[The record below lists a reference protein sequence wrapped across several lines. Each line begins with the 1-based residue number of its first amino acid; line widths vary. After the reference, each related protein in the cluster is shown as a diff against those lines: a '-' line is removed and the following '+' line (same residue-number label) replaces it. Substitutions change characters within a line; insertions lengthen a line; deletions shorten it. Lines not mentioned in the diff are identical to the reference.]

1 MPGVQQ
7 RNTAL
12 LEAGA
17 LVNGGRFQVG
27 DQLVRLVCSG
37 FAAAQAVNIAADF
50 NGASPPGSY
59 VPIVERGITLALSTT
74 NTLIELSTPGYY
86 QLQIPG
92 ALAGTAKVVMQ
103 ENVGDYGE
111 PIEVIHSV

>member
-17 LVNGGRFQVG
+17 LINNGRFQVG
-27 DQLVRLVCSG
+27 DQLVRLICSG
-37 FAAAQAVNIAADF
+37 FGANQIVNVAADF
-50 NGASPPGSY
+50 TGVLPPATY
-59 VPIVERGITLALSTT
+59 TPVVERGIGLALSTT
-74 NTLIELSTPGYY
+74 NTLIELSMPGFY

-103 ENVGDYGE
+103 ENAGDYAE
-111 PIEVIHSV
+111 PVDFIHSV